1 MIKALII
8 EDEPLARDE
17 LSYLLKRS
25 NKMEIVGECD
35 CLETALEYIDNL
47 EIDVIF
53 LDIEL
58 GEENGM
64 NLAERLNL
72 KENGNAPEIVFATA
86 YDEYALQ
93 AFNVNALDYLLKP
106 FEEER
111 INQTIIKLVNKRER
125 KRNEGQGNKLTHS
138 PIHKNK
144 LAISTNEKIKIIDV
158 DSIVY
163 ISAQNGKTLL
173 VTDEEE
179 MIVTFTLSQLEQ
191 KLINSPIMRVHRSYL
206 INKERI
212 CEIEPWFNST
222 YLLCLNNG
230 EKVPLSRNYTKVIKQ
245 LFGF

>member
-25 NKMEIVGECD
+25 NKIEIMGECD
-35 CLETALEYIDNL
+35 CLETALDLIDKL

-64 NLAERLNL
+64 SLAERLKL
-72 KENGNAPEIVFATA
+72 KGNTPEIVFATA

-111 INQTIIKLVNKRER
+111 INQTIIKLVSIRER
-125 KRNEGQGNKLTHS
+125 KRNERQGNKLTNS
-138 PIHKNK
+138 PIHINK

-158 DSIVY
+158 DRIIY

-179 MIVTFTLSQLEQ
+179 LIVTFTLSQLEQ

-222 YLLCLNNG
+222 YLLCMNNG
-230 EKVPLSRNYTKVIKQ
+230 EKVPLSRNYTKEIKQ

>member
-125 KRNEGQGNKLTHS
+125 KRNEGKEINLLT
-138 PIHKNK
+138 
-144 LAISTNEKIKIIDV
+144 LRYIKI
-158 DSIVY
+158 S
-163 ISAQNGKTLL
+163 SRFQQTK
-173 VTDEEE
+173 
-179 MIVTFTLSQLEQ
+179 
-191 KLINSPIMRVHRSYL
+191 KLKSSM
-206 INKERI
+206 
-212 CEIEPWFNST
+212 
-222 YLLCLNNG
+222 
-230 EKVPLSRNYTKVIKQ
+230 
-245 LFGF
+245 

>member
-1 MIKALII
+1 MIKALIV

-25 NKMEIVGECD
+25 NKIEIVGECD
-35 CLETALEYIDNL
+35 CLEMALNIIDEL

-64 NLAERLNL
+64 SIAEKL
-72 KENGNAPEIVFATA
+72 KTKENAPEIVFATA
-86 YDEYALQ
+86 YDEYALR
-93 AFNVNALDYLLKP
+93 AFEVNAIDYLLKP

-111 INQTIIKLVNKRER
+111 INQTIIKLVKMRDR
-125 KRNEGQGNKLTHS
+125 KWNEGQVIKTSHAPLHN
-138 PIHKNK
+138 NK
-144 LAISTNEKIKIIDV
+144 LAVTTNEKIKIIDI
-158 DSIVY
+158 DKIIY

-179 MIVTFTLSQLEQ
+179 LIVTFTLSQLEQ
-191 KLINSPIMRVHRSYL
+191 KLLNSSIMKVHRSYL
-206 INKERI
+206 VNKEKIR
-212 CEIEPWFNST
+212 EIEPWFNST
-222 YLLCLNNG
+222 YLLCMNSG
-230 EKVPLSRNYTKVIKQ
+230 EKVPLSRNFTKEIKQ

>member
-1 MIKALII
+1 MIKALIV

-17 LSYLLKRS
+17 LCYLLKRS
-25 NKMEIVGECD
+25 NKIEIMGECD
-35 CLETALEYIDNL
+35 CLETALQLIDDL

-64 NLAERLNL
+64 SLAERL
-72 KENGNAPEIVFATA
+72 KQKGNTPEIVFATA

-111 INQTIIKLVNKRER
+111 INQTIIKLVKMRER
-125 KRNEGQGNKLTHS
+125 KSNKEQEKKLTKS

-144 LAISTNEKIKIIDV
+144 LAFSTNEKIKIIDI
-158 DSIVY
+158 DNIIY

-179 MIVTFTLSQLEQ
+179 LTVTFTLSQLEQ
-191 KLINSPIMRVHRSYL
+191 KLINSPIMKVHRSYL
-206 INKERI
+206 VNKEKI

-222 YLLCLNNG
+222 YLLCMNNG
-230 EKVPLSRNYTKVIKQ
+230 EKVPLSRNFTKEIKQ

>member
-1 MIKALII
+1 MIKALIV

-17 LSYLLKRS
+17 LCYLLKRS
-25 NKMEIVGECD
+25 NKIEIIGECD
-35 CLETALEYIDNL
+35 CLETALQLIDDL

-64 NLAERLNL
+64 SLAERL
-72 KENGNAPEIVFATA
+72 KQKGNTPEIVFATA

-111 INQTIIKLVNKRER
+111 INQTIIKLVRMRER
-125 KRNEGQGNKLTHS
+125 KSNKEQEKKLTKS

-144 LAISTNEKIKIIDV
+144 LAISTNEKIKIIDI
-158 DSIVY
+158 DNIIY

-179 MIVTFTLSQLEQ
+179 LTVTFTLSQLEQ
-191 KLINSPIMRVHRSYL
+191 KLINSPIMKVHRSYL
-206 INKERI
+206 VNKEKI

-222 YLLCLNNG
+222 YLLCMNNG
-230 EKVPLSRNYTKVIKQ
+230 EKVPLSRNFTKEIKQ